1 LAVHACGAGFRCHAH
16 YLCIFG
22 LRLGFL
28 SLWDVVG
35 GPTWPCMTVVPDFG
49 ATCAT
54 SVCGL
59 LGGANLATR
68 DCGAGFWCHTCNLHL
83 AGYFGVVSR
92 RGMFVEV
99 LFWYA
104 SNLLF
109 ISNVYYLDLAC
120 VSAIVSFS
128 SSFIPR

>member
-1 LAVHACGAGFRCHAH
+1 MQPLYLWAFGGADLATRDCGARFRCHARNLRLCGLLGGADLAARDCGAGFRCHA
-16 YLCIFG
+16 
-22 LRLGFL
+22 R
-28 SLWDVVG
+28 
-35 GPTWPCMTVVPDFG
+35 
-49 ATCAT
+49 
-54 SVCGL
+54 
-59 LGGANLATR
+59 
-68 DCGAGFWCHTCNLHL
+68 NLHL

-99 LFWYA
+99 LFRYA